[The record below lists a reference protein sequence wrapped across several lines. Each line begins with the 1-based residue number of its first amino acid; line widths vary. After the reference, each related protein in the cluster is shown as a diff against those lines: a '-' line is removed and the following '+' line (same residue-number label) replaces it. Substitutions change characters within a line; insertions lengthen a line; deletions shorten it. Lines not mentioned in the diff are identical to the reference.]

1 MKNARSFGNMCSH
14 YQAINTNRNYNFFRL
29 NLHVQNNHFN
39 LKLFIIDY
47 STTAFQESLSKKY
60 NGIYSCTM
68 LKHALKKILLTSSGS
83 H

>member
-1 MKNARSFGNMCSH
+1 MEITTFSDWNKTIILS
-14 YQAINTNRNYNFFRL
+14 YVLI
-29 NLHVQNNHFN
+29 
-39 LKLFIIDY
+39 LFIIDY